1 MASAGSAVASGAA
14 KSPPKELVFNELA
27 VKANATSILFVRASA
42 STIAGIAAGI
52 LGLSGL
58 YGFVFYALVSAVVG
72 ALLLALKTEGKPNNY
87 FKDWSGV
94 WLDEVIGNLFS
105 FVLFWTLGG
114 FKSSLK
120 PGMKIDRYLPSAFSL
135 VHVFE

>member
-1 MASAGSAVASGAA
+1 MSSTTPATR
-14 KSPPKELVFNELA
+14 PKVYNELA

-58 YGFVFYALVSAVVG
+58 YGFVFYAVISAVTG
-72 ALLLALKTEGKPNNY
+72 LLLLALKTEGKPDTF

-94 WLDEVIGNLFS
+94 WLDEVFGNLFS
-105 FVLFWTLGG
+105 FVLFWTLGW
-114 FKSSLK
+114 
-120 PGMKIDRYLPSAFSL
+120 FSMEQGTSRVR
-135 VHVFE
+135 VHLD